1 MGKNRA
7 TLVAILAASCLLV
20 AAPALS
26 QASPLDN
33 VQVRSSGPIS
43 SQVVIGTGQV
53 QATPEHQEDLEAY
66 LSTLGTELFES
77 EINALAV
84 QEQFEHVVA
93 VILEHHSD
101 IFVEHGIDPSNGGE
115 ARISF
120 TSPLPQSSSSFYPL
134 FPLMSQS
141 RGAFQQAQW
150 SWTLHWTS
158 PSLPLETWLDHTLHW
173 RDLPQQPESTSGSPQ
188 VHPGLTST

>member
-66 LSTLGTELFES
+66 L
-77 EINALAV
+77 
-84 QEQFEHVVA
+84 
-93 VILEHHSD
+93 
-101 IFVEHGIDPSNGGE
+101 
-115 ARISF
+115 
-120 TSPLPQSSSSFYPL
+120 
-134 FPLMSQS
+134 
-141 RGAFQQAQW
+141 
-150 SWTLHWTS
+150 
-158 PSLPLETWLDHTLHW
+158 
-173 RDLPQQPESTSGSPQ
+173 
-188 VHPGLTST
+188 